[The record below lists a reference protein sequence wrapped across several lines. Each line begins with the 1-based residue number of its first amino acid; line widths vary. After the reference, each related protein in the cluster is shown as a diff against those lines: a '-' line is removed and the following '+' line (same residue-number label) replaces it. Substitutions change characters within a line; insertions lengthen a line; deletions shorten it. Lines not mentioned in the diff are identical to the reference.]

1 MEEGEEKMK
10 FLSFHASKIKSLANT
25 QKYFTN
31 GGVPF
36 LKKAKL
42 VVKGSK
48 YE

>member
-1 MEEGEEKMK
+1 MK

-25 QKYFTN
+25 QKYSTN
-31 GGVPF
+31 GGGGLPF

>member
-1 MEEGEEKMK
+1 MK

-31 GGVPF
+31 GGGLPF